1 MYLNSSSSFVVVV
14 VVRRRSSSFV
24 VVRRR
29 RWFEF
34 IVFASFLLSVV
45 GCRSSI
51 VGCR

>member
-29 RWFEF
+29 WFEF